1 MLPYLHP
8 DLAEFRTV
16 SDIFTHLRSSEDRFR
31 AALKLAFLFK
41 NPNPPPQYFTLY
53 FLITSLPDS
62 FHTVRDQFLA
72 MDPTELTLGS
82 LEQSLLEAEKSTV
95 AVAASHDTPRS
106 PSLKGATTARAEEA
120 GVVVVAAAEGVEWVV
135 AGVVEAL
142 GVALGV
148 AAVEEADRVEEAAV
162 EGEAARVAGA
172 ADEVGVGLAG
182 VVALVDPP
190 VATGVVSSCR
200 ASQTTPPTSSS
211 VSGFSSVGAVGAL
224 VAALMSGPQGL

>member
-41 NPNPPPQYFTLY
+41 NPNPPPQVLH
-53 FLITSLPDS
+53 P
-62 FHTVRDQFLA
+62 VQQQQGQRRQGGGG
-72 MDPTELTLGS
+72 GS
-82 LEQSLLEAEKSTV
+82 S
-95 AVAASHDTPRS
+95 
-106 PSLKGATTARAEEA
+106 G
-120 GVVVVAAAEGVEWVV
+120 EGVEWVV

-162 EGEAARVAGA
+162 EGEAARVAGGR
-172 ADEVGVGLAG
+172 DG
-182 VVALVDPP
+182 
-190 VATGVVSSCR
+190 
-200 ASQTTPPTSSS
+200 
-211 VSGFSSVGAVGAL
+211 
-224 VAALMSGPQGL
+224 